1 MTPPEA
7 GVRALP
13 RLGRPTGRDVVA
25 GFVTGLFSIPEGM
38 AYASIGGFNP
48 VLGLYSGMAPTL
60 VGAVFART
68 VLMTTTL
75 TSAIALSSQSV
86 LAQAGLDP
94 TDLGNVAMLTLM
106 VGAVMTVFGVFR
118 LGSAMSFVSTA
129 VMTGFTTGIALQ
141 IIAGVLKDATSYASD
156 QHNTLLK
163 IGDWAVHV
171 QQWDLASTLVAV
183 ATVGVWFLARLFRPL
198 KALALLIS
206 LAVVTLVVVIAGV
219 DVETVGDI
227 ASIPNA
233 LPHPVL
239 PNFAAAPHLITGA
252 IAVSLVALAQA
263 AGIGA
268 AVPNPDGTRTSV
280 SGDFVAQGLGNL
292 AGGLTQALP
301 TGGSLSRTG
310 VATGAGARTRWSNI
324 FAGAWLA
331 LIVLLVGKQ
340 AEVIPMP
347 VIGGLVM
354 VIGLE
359 LVLGRRKDIAL
370 VFRTAPLS
378 AVAMVVTFLA
388 TTALPLQ
395 DAIFI
400 GAGLSLV
407 LFCVQVQRQARL
419 VRLTRQPDGSWR
431 MSKPPAEIPSGE
443 VTVLGYSGAGIFAE
457 LERID
462 ELWPD
467 TAQTVNAAVVLEVRF
482 VPEVPSATMVVAFGR
497 WADRL
502 RDRGCRLVLTGVNR
516 QLAETLDRS
525 GITARLGPE
534 NVVPATDVL
543 LRSLEN
549 AYALGEAWVARD
561 PDAPWGD
568 GPKADQSVADQPD
581 ADRPEADQP
590 EADQSVA
597 DRPGP
602 AQPGSDRPGPD

>member
-1 MTPPEA
+1 MSVKGPG
-7 GVRALP
+7 GVRL
-13 RLGRPTGRDVVA
+13 RLGRPTAKDVVS

-94 TDLGNVAMLTLM
+94 TDPGNIATLTLL
-106 VGAVMTVFGVFR
+106 VGVVMALFGLFR

-141 IIAGVLKDATSYASD
+141 IIAGVLKDATAYASQ

-163 IGDWAVHV
+163 IGDWLLHV
-171 QQWDLASTLVAV
+171 QRWDLASTLVAG
-183 ATVGVWFLARLFRPL
+183 ATIVVWALSRLVRPL
-198 KALALLIS
+198 RALALLV
-206 LAVVTLVVVIAGV
+206 ALVVVSVVVSVARV

-233 LPHPVL
+233 LPQPVL
-239 PNFAAAPHLITGA
+239 PNLSAAPHLVTGA
-252 IAVSLVALAQA
+252 IAVALVALAQA

-268 AVPNPDGTRTSV
+268 AMPNPDGSRTNV
-280 SGDFVAQGLGNL
+280 SGDFLAQGFANL

-310 VATGAGARTRWSNI
+310 VATSAGARTRWSNI
-324 FAGAWLA
+324 FAGGWLA
-331 LIVLLVGKQ
+331 LIVLLVGSQ
-340 AEVIPMP
+340 AERIPMP
-347 VIGGLVM
+347 VIGGLVL
-354 VIGLE
+354 VIGME
-359 LVLGRRKDIAL
+359 LISGRRRDIAL
-370 VFRTAPLS
+370 VLRTAPLS
-378 AVAMVVTFLA
+378 AVAMIVTFLA

-407 LFCVQVQRQARL
+407 LFCVQAQRQARL
-419 VRLTRQPDGSWR
+419 IQLTRRADGRWVT
-431 MSKPPAEIPSGE
+431 SKPPAAIPSGE
-443 VTVLGYSGAGIFAE
+443 VTVFGYLGSGIFAE

-462 ELWPD
+462 ERWPD
-467 TAQTVNAAVVLEVRF
+467 IERTEDAVVVLEVRTI
-482 VPEVPSATMVVAFGR
+482 PDVPSATMVDAFGR

-502 RDRGCRLVLTGVNR
+502 RKRGCRLILAGVDAD
-516 QLAETLDRS
+516 LMATLERS
-525 GITARLGPE
+525 GLVERLGAD

-543 LRSLEN
+543 FEAVET
-549 AYALGEAWVARD
+549 AYATGAAWLASE
-561 PDAPWGD
+561 
-568 GPKADQSVADQPD
+568 K
-581 ADRPEADQP
+581 
-590 EADQSVA
+590 
-597 DRPGP
+597 
-602 AQPGSDRPGPD
+602 

>member
-1 MTPPEA
+1 MPPRTGSRTE
-7 GVRALP
+7 VP
-13 RLGRPTGRDVVA
+13 KLGRPTGKDVVA

-94 TDLGNVAMLTLM
+94 TAPGNIATLTLM
-106 VGAVMTVFGVFR
+106 VGIVMTLFGLFR
-118 LGSAMSFVSTA
+118 LGSVMSFVSTA

-141 IIAGVLKDATSYASD
+141 IIAGVLKDATAYASS

-163 IGDWAVHV
+163 IGDWAIHI
-171 QQWDLASTLVAV
+171 QRWDPASTLVA
-183 ATVGVWFLARLFRPL
+183 AGTIAVWALARLVRPL
-198 KALALLIS
+198 KAMATLIA
-206 LAVVTLVVVIAGV
+206 LAVVTVVVVAAGI
-219 DVETVGDI
+219 DAESVGDI

-239 PNFAAAPHLITGA
+239 PDLAAAPHLITGA
-252 IAVSLVALAQA
+252 IAVALVGLAQA

-268 AVPNPDGTRTSV
+268 AVPNPDGSRTNV
-280 SGDFVAQGLGNL
+280 SGDFLAQGLANL
-292 AGGLTQALP
+292 AGGVTQSLP

-310 VATGAGARTRWSNI
+310 VATSAGARTRWSNI

-340 AEVIPMP
+340 AELIPMP

-354 VIGLE
+354 VIGIE
-359 LVLGRRKDIAL
+359 LITGRRKDIVL
-370 VFRTAPLS
+370 VLRTAPLS
-378 AVAMVVTFLA
+378 AVAMIVTFLA

-395 DAIFI
+395 SAIFI

-419 VRLTRQPDGSWR
+419 VLLSRRPDGRWTTGT
-431 MSKPPAEIPSGE
+431 PPAEVPSGE
-443 VTVLGYSGAGIFAE
+443 VTVLGYVGAGIFAE

-462 ELWPD
+462 ERWPSVA
-467 TAQTVNAAVVLEVRF
+467 TTHNAVVVLEVRTI
-482 VPEVPSATMVVAFGR
+482 PDVPSTTMIEAFSR
-497 WADRL
+497 WADHL
-502 RDRGCRLVLTGVNR
+502 RDRDSRLVLAGVDPR
-516 QLAETLDRS
+516 LADTLDRS
-525 GITARLGPE
+525 GIAAALGTD
-534 NVVPATDVL
+534 NIVPATDVL
-543 LRSLEN
+543 LEALEV
-549 AYALGEAWVARD
+549 AVAAGEAWLAEK
-561 PDAPWGD
+561 APESGNGD
-568 GPKADQSVADQPD
+568 GTAAADLS
-581 ADRPEADQP
+581 
-590 EADQSVA
+590 
-597 DRPGP
+597 
-602 AQPGSDRPGPD
+602 